1 MSLVTVKDIFNLTGL
16 KKLGPLGRPVAYSV
30 HRFLKFNRLNK
41 LYEANKHLESPEFE
55 KQLLK
60 DLAISYE
67 IQEEDLARIPKE
79 GPFIIVSNH
88 PLGGLDGIIMLKIL
102 SEIRPDFK
110 IIANFL
116 LSRIKPLQP
125 RVFSVNPFETRKDI
139 KSSIQRMKEALKHV
153 EDGHA
158 LGIFPA
164 GEVSY
169 KNNSKEI
176 IDRPWQKPVMKL
188 IKKSKVPVIP
198 MYFKA
203 KNSKRFY
210 NLNKI
215 HPDLQTAML
224 PGEFLRTRLKPI
236 QIRIGRPITVKQQ
249 EEYKSVEELT
259 HFLYK
264 KTYVLSSVYEPKKK
278 ITQAIKESIPS
289 KAKRVKTILKETPEE
304 DILNDIEKLRN
315 SDALLFSNKRYE
327 CYFSDYN
334 SIPKIM
340 REIGRL
346 REVTFRE
353 VGEGTN
359 NEIDT
364 DRFDKHY
371 RHLILWDTEENK
383 IAGAYRMG
391 LGNEIYKNY
400 GINGFYI
407 NELFNFEPEI
417 QPFLGK
423 CIEMGRAFVTP
434 EYQQKPMPLFLLW
447 RGIIHVALRNPELK
461 FIMGGVSISNKF
473 SGFSKALMIEF
484 MQSHFYD
491 ATVAQYVSPKKE
503 FKPKIKVQDKDFIF
517 DEAKADLNK
526 FDKLIDELEPN
537 SLRLPVLIKKYI
549 KQNAKV
555 VAFNVDPKFN
565 DAIDGLMYLRVSEI
579 PESTIKPVLEELQEQ
594 LEQEQNS

>member
-1 MSLVTVKDIFNLTGL
+1 MSLITVKDIFNLTVL
-16 KKLGPLGRPVAYSV
+16 KKLGPLGRPIAYSV
-30 HRFLKFNRLNK
+30 HRFLKFNHLNK
-41 LYEANKHLESPEFE
+41 LYEAHKHLESPEFE
-55 KQLLK
+55 KYLLK
-60 DLAISYE
+60 DLAVSYK

-79 GPFIIVSNH
+79 GPFILVSNH
-88 PLGGLDGIIMLKIL
+88 PLGGLDGIIMLKVL

-116 LSRIKPLQP
+116 LNRIEPLKPKIFP
-125 RVFSVNPFETRKDI
+125 VNPFETRKDI
-139 KSSIQRMKEALKHV
+139 KNSIQGMKNALKHL
-153 EDGHA
+153 EEGHA
-158 LGIFPA
+158 LGVFPA

-169 KNNSKEI
+169 KNNAGEVVDK
-176 IDRPWQKPVMKL
+176 PWQKPVMKL
-188 IKKSKVPVIP
+188 IKKAKVPVIP

-203 KNSKRFY
+203 RNSQRFY
-210 NLNKI
+210 KLNKI

-224 PGEFLRTRLKPI
+224 PGELLRTRLKPI
-236 QIRIGRPITVKQQ
+236 QIRVGRPITVKQQ
-249 EEYKSVEELT
+249 EEFENVEEFT

-264 KTYVLSSVYEPKKK
+264 KTYVLSSVFEPKKK
-278 ITQAIKESIPS
+278 IAQVIKDSIPS
-289 KAKRVKTILKETPEE
+289 KPKKVKNIIKETPLE
-304 DILNDIEKLRN
+304 DILRDIETLRN
-315 SDALLFSNKRYE
+315 TDALLFSNKRYE
-327 CYFSDYN
+327 CFFSDYK

-346 REVTFRE
+346 REVTFRQ

-371 RHLILWDTEENK
+371 RHLILWDSEENK

-391 LGNEIYKNY
+391 LGSEIYKNY
-400 GINGFYI
+400 GMKGFYI

-447 RGIIHVALRNPELK
+447 RGIIHVALRNPEHK

-491 ATVAQYVSPKKE
+491 AYVAQYVRPKKE
-503 FKPKIKVQDKDFIF
+503 FKPKIKDQDKDFIF

-555 VAFNVDPKFN
+555 IAFNVDPKFN
-565 DAIDGLMYLRVSEI
+565 DAIDGLMYIRISEI
-579 PESTIKPVLEELQEQ
+579 PESTLKPVLEELQEQ

>member
-16 KKLGPLGRPVAYSV
+16 KKLGFVGKPVAYSV
-30 HRFLKFNRLNK
+30 HRLLKFNRLNK
-41 LYEANKHLESPEFE
+41 LYEAHKHLQSPEFE
-55 KQLLK
+55 ANLLK
-60 DLAISYE
+60 DLAVSYK
-67 IQEEDLARIPKE
+67 IQDEDLARIPKE
-79 GPFIIVSNH
+79 GPFILVSNH
-88 PLGGLDGIIMLKIL
+88 PLGGLDGIIMLKVL

-110 IIANFL
+110 IVANFL
-116 LSRIKPLQP
+116 LNKIEPLKPKI
-125 RVFSVNPFETRKDI
+125 FSVNPFETRRDI
-139 KSSIQRMKEALKHV
+139 KSSVSGMKDALRHV
-153 EDGHA
+153 ADGHA
-158 LGIFPA
+158 LGVFPA
-164 GEVSY
+164 GKVSH
-169 KNNSKEI
+169 KNNSGEI
-176 IDRPWQKPVMKL
+176 IDKPWQKPIMKL
-188 IKKSKVPVIP
+188 IKKAKVPVIP

-203 KNSKRFY
+203 GNSKKFY
-210 NLNKI
+210 KLNKI

-224 PGEFLRTRLKPI
+224 PGEFLRPRLKPI

-249 EEYKSVEELT
+249 EEFENVEEFT

-264 KTYVLSSVYEPKKK
+264 KTYVLSSTYEPKKK
-278 ITQAIKESIPS
+278 IAQVIKASIPS
-289 KAKRVKTILKETPEE
+289 KPKKVKNIIKETPLE
-304 DILNDIEKLRN
+304 DILRDIETLRN

-327 CYFSDYN
+327 CFFSDYN

-353 VGEGTN
+353 IGEGTN
-359 NEIDT
+359 NEIDV

-371 RHLILWDTEENK
+371 RHLILWDSEENK

-391 LGNEIYKNY
+391 LGQEIYKNY
-400 GINGFYI
+400 GIKGFYI

-417 QPFLGK
+417 QPFLRK

-434 EYQQKPMPLFLLW
+434 DYQQKPMPLFLLW
-447 RGIIHVALRNPELK
+447 RGIVHVALRNPEHK

-473 SGFSKALMIEF
+473 SEFSKALMIEF

-491 ATVAQYVSPKKE
+491 AYVAQYVRPKKE
-503 FKPKIKVQDKDFIF
+503 FKPKIKDQDKDFIF

-537 SLRLPVLIKKYI
+537 ALRLPVLIKKYI

-555 VAFNVDPKFN
+555 IAFNVDPKFN
-565 DAIDGLMYLRVSEI
+565 DAIDGLMYLRISEI

-594 LEQEQNS
+594 LEQEQNT

>member
-1 MSLVTVKDIFNLTGL
+1 MSLITVKDIFNLTGL
-16 KKLGPLGRPVAYSV
+16 RKLGFLGKPMAYSV

-41 LYEANKHLESPEFE
+41 LYEAHKHLQSPEFE
-55 KQLLK
+55 ASLLK
-60 DLAISYE
+60 DLAVSYD

-79 GPFIIVSNH
+79 GPFILVSNH
-88 PLGGLDGIIMLKIL
+88 PLGGLDGIIMLKVL

-110 IIANFL
+110 IVANFL
-116 LSRIKPLQP
+116 LNKIEPLKPRI
-125 RVFSVNPFETRKDI
+125 FSVNPFETRKDV
-139 KSSIQRMKEALKHV
+139 KSSISGMKDALKHV
-153 EDGHA
+153 KDGHA

-164 GEVSY
+164 GEVSH
-169 KNNSKEI
+169 KNTSGEVMDK
-176 IDRPWQKPVMKL
+176 PWQKPIMKL
-188 IKKSKVPVIP
+188 IKKAKVPVIP

-203 KNSKRFY
+203 GNSKKFY
-210 NLNKI
+210 SLNKI

-224 PGEFLRTRLKPI
+224 PGEFLRPRLKPI

-249 EEYKSVEELT
+249 EEFESVEEFT

-264 KTYVLSSVYEPKKK
+264 KTYVLSSVYKPKKK
-278 ITQAIKESIPS
+278 IAQAIKASIPS
-289 KAKRVKTILKETPEE
+289 KPKRVKAILKETPEE
-304 DILNDIEKLRN
+304 DILKDIENLRN

-327 CYFSDYN
+327 CFFSDYN

-359 NEIDT
+359 NEIDV

-371 RHLILWDTEENK
+371 RHLILWDSEENK

-400 GINGFYI
+400 GIKGFYI

-417 QPFLGK
+417 QPFLRK
-423 CIEMGRAFVTP
+423 CIEMGRAFVAP
-434 EYQQKPMPLFLLW
+434 DYQQKPMPLFLLW
-447 RGIIHVALRNPELK
+447 RGIIHVALRNPEHK

-473 SGFSKALMIEF
+473 SEFSKALMIEF

-491 ATVAQYVSPKKE
+491 AYVAQYVRPKKE
-503 FKPKIKVQDKDFIF
+503 FKPKIKDQDKDFMF

-537 SLRLPVLIKKYI
+537 ALRLPVLIKKYI

-555 VAFNVDPKFN
+555 IAFNVDPKFN
-565 DAIDGLMYLRVSEI
+565 DAIDGLMYIRISEI
-579 PESTIKPVLEELQEQ
+579 PESTIKPVLEELQEK
-594 LEQEQNS
+594 LEKEQNT